1 MRETEYMCRACDPKT
16 LPVRELMQHAVVTCR
31 PKDSGMAVAQT
42 LTEGNFGS
50 VPLVED
56 DRTLVG
62 LISEFDLLQAMVQE
76 KDLRQVTAADI
87 MTRDVVTVPED
98 MMLSELSKVLQE
110 RHLIRVPVVKGKTL
124 VGVVARRDIVYGY
137 VSAVATYW
145 PEAPMGVVF
154 RSNAV

>member
-1 MRETEYMCRACDPKT
+1 MRETEYMCSACDPKT
-16 LPVRELMQHAVVTCR
+16 LTVRELMQHSVVTCT
-31 PKDSGMAVAQT
+31 PKASGMAVAQT

-50 VPLVED
+50 LPVVED

-62 LISEFDLLQAMVQE
+62 WISEFDLLQAMVQE

-87 MTRDVVTVPED
+87 MTRDVITVPED
-98 MMLSELSKVLQE
+98 MMLPELSKVLQE

-137 VSAVATYW
+137 VRAVTTYW
-145 PEAPMGVVF
+145 P
-154 RSNAV
+154 